1 MRFIVWTFFI
11 PSFCFANLTGLFVGT
26 GRAVMH
32 SSGKTRTCGEISLQM
47 TQAPSSFRMLHGG
60 YRCEDLSA
68 SYPDFTLEIRNGT
81 LYSENVAVGAIHE
94 NSMTLS
100 KVDKEDGSTFR
111 LHLEKVPPN
120 RLRYVEE
127 WTENGR
133 PALTVEGLLTGRNF

>member
-1 MRFIVWTFFI
+1 LDLLYPVIL
-11 PSFCFANLTGLFVGT
+11 FCEPYRPFCGNRTSRHALKWQDPHVRRNIFTDDSSPELFS
-26 GRAVMH
+26 H
-32 SSGKTRTCGEISLQM
+32 
-47 TQAPSSFRMLHGG
+47 AP
-60 YRCEDLSA
+60 RCEDLSA
-68 SYPDFTLEIRNGT
+68 GYPDFTLEIRNGT
-81 LYSENVAVGAIHE
+81 LYSENVAVGAINE
-94 NSMTLS
+94 NSMTLA